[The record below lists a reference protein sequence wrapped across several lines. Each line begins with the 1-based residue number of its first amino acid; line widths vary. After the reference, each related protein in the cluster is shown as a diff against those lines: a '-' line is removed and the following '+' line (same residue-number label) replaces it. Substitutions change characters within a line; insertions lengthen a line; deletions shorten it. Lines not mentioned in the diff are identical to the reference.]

1 MEDLIDNPPKDLFAE
16 LDSEQQGTVMHP
28 CDRLRV

>member
-16 LDSEQQGTVMHP
+16 LDNEQQGKVNMAT
-28 CDRLRV
+28 LYA